1 MAGRNHVQR
10 YFFRVPAGSPVLKV
24 DLTGPSPDPGT
35 GQVRF
40 LRFHPWGL
48 GIDSNAS
55 TSCYMPVVAGCSTGN
70 PLSRTAA
77 DATEGVWE
85 VTVEARR
92 TSDVPWAP
100 FTLTASLYGV
110 SISPDPDIIPN
121 AQVGVPV
128 PRSYALTNNFGGF
141 VGKATGSGLGS
152 ARRGVFTI
160 ANHELQHYTTT
171 IPVGTTSFRATIGN
185 PSDPAA
191 DLDLFVFRCSDPSC
205 TTRTEVGRSADG
217 DSEESVTLTNPAAAT
232 YQVDVDGFAVPAG
245 STTYDYVDV
254 FANPALGSVSI
265 TDADAQRNPGA
276 TWTVPGSVLVNQ
288 IPEAGRVM
296 LGNVRVVTNGS
307 VQVGSADVVVEHVS
321 P

>member
-1 MAGRNHVQR
+1 
-10 YFFRVPAGSPVLKV
+10 VLKV
-24 DLTGPSPDPGT
+24 DLTGPSNEQGT

-48 GIDSNAS
+48 GVDSNAS
-55 TSCYMPVVAGCSTGN
+55 TQCYMPVVAGCSTGD
-70 PLSRTAA
+70 PLSRTFA

-92 TSDVPWAP
+92 TSDVAWAP
-100 FTLTASLYGV
+100 FTLTASLFGV
-110 SISPDPDIIPN
+110 EVDPNPDIIEE

-128 PRSYALTNNFGGF
+128 PRSYTLTNNFGSF
-141 VGKATGSGLGS
+141 VGRATGSGLGS

-171 IPVGTTSFRATIGN
+171 IPAGTTSFRATIGN

-191 DLDLFVFRCSDPSC
+191 DLDLFVFRCSDSTC
-205 TTRTEVGRSADG
+205 ATRTLVGQSADG
-217 DSEESVTLTNPAAAT
+217 DSEESVTLTNPLAAT
-232 YQVDVDGFAVPAG
+232 YQVDVDGFSVPAG

-254 FANPALGSVSI
+254 FANPDLGSVSV
-265 TDADAQRNPGA
+265 TDANAQRNQGA

-288 IPEAGRVM
+288 VPEPGRVM
-296 LGNVRVVTNGS
+296 LGNVRVVTSAG
-307 VQVGSADVVVEHVS
+307 VQVGSGDVVVENVT